1 MKPIPLPSRTWV
13 LVCDGAK
20 ALMLHNEGDALQPRL
35 ATVAVFDEPQP
46 PTREL
51 GTDRPG
57 RRHDS
62 NGVSRSA
69 TAETDL
75 HEQAEADFLARIAS
89 ALDQVVRQHEVKNL
103 LLVAPPKALGL
114 LRGKLSAAVRGVVSG
129 EVGKDLTG
137 LPVDQIEKRLLA
149 A

>member
-1 MKPIPLPSRTWV
+1 MKPNPLPGQIWV

-35 ATVAVFDEPQP
+35 VTVAVFDEPQP
-46 PTREL
+46 PSRDL
-51 GTDRPG
+51 GTDKPG
-57 RRHDS
+57 RTHSS

-69 TAETDL
+69 TEETDL
-75 HEQAEADFLARIAS
+75 HEQAEADFLARIAG
-89 ALDQVVRQHEVKNL
+89 ALDQVVREHHVNNL

-114 LRGKLSAAVRGVVSG
+114 LRAKLSPAVKGVVSG

-137 LPVDQIEKRLLA
+137 MPVDQIGKHLMA

>member
-1 MKPIPLPSRTWV
+1 MKPNLLPAQTWV

-20 ALMLHNEGDALQPRL
+20 ALMLHNEGDAFEPRL
-35 ATVAVFDEPQP
+35 ATIAVFEEPQP

-57 RRHDS
+57 RNHSS
-62 NGVSRSA
+62 NGVSRST

-75 HEQAEADFLARIAS
+75 HEQAEAAFLTRIAS
-89 ALDQVVRQHEVKNL
+89 ALDQVVRDREVKKL

-137 LPVDQIEKRLLA
+137 MPVDQIGKHLMA

>member
-1 MKPIPLPSRTWV
+1 MKPNPLPARSWV

-20 ALMLHNEGDALQPRL
+20 ALMLHNEGDALQPKL

-46 PTREL
+46 PSRDL

-57 RRHDS
+57 RVHAS
-62 NGVSRSA
+62 HGAGRSA
-69 TAETDL
+69 TEETDL
-75 HEQAEADFLARIAS
+75 HEQAEADFLARIAG
-89 ALDQVVRQHEVKNL
+89 ALDQVVRDREVKNL

-114 LRGKLSAAVRGVVSG
+114 LRGKLSPAVKGVVSA

-137 LPVDQIEKRLLA
+137 MPVDQIGRHLMA

>member
-1 MKPIPLPSRTWV
+1 MTPNPLPSKIWV

-46 PTREL
+46 PSRDL
-51 GTDRPG
+51 GTDKPG
-57 RRHDS
+57 RTHSS

-69 TAETDL
+69 TEETDL
-75 HEQAEADFLARIAS
+75 HEQAEADFLARIAG
-89 ALDQVVRQHEVKNL
+89 ALDKVVRDREVKNL

-114 LRGKLSAAVRGVVSG
+114 LRSKLSPAVRGIVSG

-137 LPVDQIEKRLLA
+137 MPVDQISRHLSA

>member
-1 MKPIPLPSRTWV
+1 MKAHPLPARIFV

-35 ATVAVFDEPQP
+35 VTVAAFDEPAI

-57 RRHDS
+57 RTHAP
-62 NGVSRSA
+62 GGARSA

-75 HEQAEADFLARIAS
+75 REQAEEAFLTRIAD
-89 ALDQVVRQHEVKNL
+89 ALDQVVREKEMKNL
-103 LLVAPPKALGL
+103 LLVAPPGALGV
-114 LRGKLSAAVRGVVSG
+114 LRGKLSPSVRGVISG
-129 EVGKDLTG
+129 EVAKSLTG
-137 LPVDQIEKRLLA
+137 LPVDQIARHLMA
-149 A
+149 G

>member
-1 MKPIPLPSRTWV
+1 MKPNPLPSQIWV

-20 ALMLHNEGDALQPRL
+20 ALMLHNEGDALEPRL

-46 PTREL
+46 PSRDL
-51 GTDRPG
+51 GTDKPG
-57 RRHDS
+57 RTHSS

-69 TAETDL
+69 TGETDL
-75 HEQAEADFLARIAS
+75 HEQAEADFLTRIAA
-89 ALDQVVRQHEVKNL
+89 ALDQVVREHEVKNL

-114 LRGKLSAAVRGVVSG
+114 LRGKLSPAVKSVVSG

-137 LPVDQIEKRLLA
+137 MPVDQIGRHLMA

>member
-1 MKPIPLPSRTWV
+1 MKPNLLPSQIWV

-35 ATVAVFDEPQP
+35 VTVAVFDEPQP
-46 PTREL
+46 PSRDL

-57 RRHDS
+57 RTHSS
-62 NGVSRSA
+62 NGLPRSA
-69 TAETDL
+69 TEETDL
-75 HEQAEADFLARIAS
+75 HEQAEADFLTRIAG
-89 ALDQVVRQHEVKNL
+89 ALDQVVREHEVKNL

-114 LRGKLSAAVRGVVSG
+114 LRARLSLAVKGVVSG

-137 LPVDQIEKRLLA
+137 LPVDQIGKRLMA